1 MTSGLGSTDQWPI
14 IGALLPEGWRQKA
27 RELGALQR
35 ERILGDPER
44 LLRALLAH
52 VAQNL
57 SLAETAVRIEQ
68 AGWGPYTAV
77 ALWKRLAAA
86 EAWLRWMAQMLFQ
99 RHGLLPALAC
109 GRLLAVDGTQVH
121 EPGATGSFWRVH
133 WMVNLQ
139 DLQCQQYQLSDTYTG
154 ESFCRFAFR
163 RGDVVLADRGYSRAP
178 GIAYAREHG
187 ADVVVRVN
195 TGALVLYSQPQQR
208 MHLLRLLR
216 HLRIGETAQWPAYVK
231 APDGSWLAGR
241 LIARRLTAAQARR
254 AYKRARRRA
263 QKRGGKLSPGQR
275 KLTRYLLLW
284 TSLDAGQYPA
294 PQVLQFYRLRWQIE
308 LVFKRLKSILGL
320 GQLPKH
326 TDASARAWLQAKML
340 LVLLIERL
348 WEQAQ
353 RSSPWGLCKKIRCSP
368 WREARYLLREVASA
382 LLPAPGLAKTLEH
395 WPSIARRLAEPPRKR
410 PRQRP

>member
-1 MTSGLGSTDQWPI
+1 MTKPSGSEEQWPI

-27 RELGALQR
+27 RELGALRR
-35 ERILGDPER
+35 ERVLGDPER

-52 VAQNL
+52 VAQHL

-77 ALWKRLAAA
+77 ALWKRLTAA
-86 EAWLRWMAQMLFQ
+86 EAWLRWMGQMLFQ

-109 GRLLAVDGTQVH
+109 GRLLAVDGTRVQ
-121 EPGATGSFWRVH
+121 EPGATGGVWRVH

-139 DLQCQQYQLSDTYTG
+139 DLQCQQYQLSDSHTG

-178 GIAYAREHG
+178 GIAYARQQG
-187 ADVVVRVN
+187 ADLVVRVN
-195 TGALVLYSQPQQR
+195 TGALALYSQPQQR
-208 MHLLRLLR
+208 MSLPRLLR
-216 HLRIGETAQWPAYVK
+216 PLRVGQAAQWPAYVQ
-231 APDGSWLAGR
+231 APDGTWLPGR

-254 AYKRARRRA
+254 AYRRARRRA
-263 QKRGGKLSPGQR
+263 QKRHGTLSSGQR
-275 KLTRYLLLW
+275 TLSHYLLLW
-284 TSLDAGQYPA
+284 TSLDAGEYPA
-294 PQVLQFYRLRWQIE
+294 AQVLQLYRLRWQIE

-320 GQLPKH
+320 GHLPKH

-340 LVLLIERL
+340 LVLLVERL
-348 WEQAQ
+348 WEHAQ
-353 RSSPWGLCKKIRCSP
+353 RRSPWGLCRKIRCSP
-368 WREARYLLREVASA
+368 WREARYLLREVATT
-382 LLPAPGLAKTLEH
+382 LLPAPGLSQTLEH